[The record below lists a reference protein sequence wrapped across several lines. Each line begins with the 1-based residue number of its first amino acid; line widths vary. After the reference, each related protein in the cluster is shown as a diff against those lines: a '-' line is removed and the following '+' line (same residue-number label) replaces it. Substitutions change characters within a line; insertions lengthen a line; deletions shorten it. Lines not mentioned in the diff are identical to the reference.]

1 MPKGAAMIESH
12 FRSIIKALSW
22 RFLATLIT
30 FSVSWIIIGELKI
43 AAEIGLAD
51 TVIKLGVYY
60 THERLWNRLSFGK
73 MQQPEYQ
80 I

>member
-1 MPKGAAMIESH
+1 MIESH

-22 RFLATLIT
+22 RVLATLIT
-30 FSVSWIIIGELKI
+30 FSVSWIFTGNLEL
-43 AAEIGLAD
+43 AVEIGLVD

-60 THERLWNRLSFGK
+60 SHERFWNRLTFGK
-73 MQQPEYQ
+73 MKEPEYQ